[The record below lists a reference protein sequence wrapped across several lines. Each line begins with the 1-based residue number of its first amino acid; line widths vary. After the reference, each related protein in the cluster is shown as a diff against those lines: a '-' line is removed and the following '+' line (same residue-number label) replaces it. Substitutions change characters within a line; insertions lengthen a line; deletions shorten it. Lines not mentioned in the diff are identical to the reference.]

1 MVGIHSSTGDS
12 LMNRRA
18 CIGGVS
24 GGVFPAPL
32 GAFAQQQNNVRRI
45 GSSYFASR
53 RSSVDTGRY
62 SAAARHSVLK
72 CSKIKVLAMAGIAG
86 LGGFCS
92 EVVESEEPADNADR
106 SSAQSEGGLGLNI
119 FGLSLHTDRSAGHN
133 EVNPGVGLRY
143 VFRQPAPRWALFGET
158 SIYYDS
164 NRQWAKYV
172 ALGTSY
178 RFAESWRVGAAIAYG
193 QSRSYNHGKPF
204 LAVIPGLAFEYR
216 RIVYNAVL
224 LPSGNADSRITG
236 LGFFVTIPLSHRD

>member
-1 MVGIHSSTGDS
+1 MVGDS
-12 LMNRRA
+12 FVDENSVMNRRV
-18 CIGGVS
+18 CIGGAGRGITGQV
-24 GGVFPAPL
+24 GVFAQHQEVWRVGSFHFGSRQSSLDTPRY
-32 GAFAQQQNNVRRI
+32 GAVA
-45 GSSYFASR
+45 
-53 RSSVDTGRY
+53 RSSVLTR
-62 SAAARHSVLK
+62 
-72 CSKIKVLAMAGIAG
+72 SKFKILAMAGIAG

-92 EVVESEEPADNADR
+92 QSVESEEVADHADR
-106 SSAQSEGGLGLNI
+106 PSEQGEGGFGINI

-178 RFAESWRVGAAIAYG
+178 RFAERWSVGAAIAYG
-193 QSRSYNHGKPF
+193 QSRSYNDGKPF
-204 LAVIPGLAFEYR
+204 VAVIPGLAFEYR
-216 RIVYNAVL
+216 RVVYNTVL

-236 LGFFVTIPLSHRD
+236 LGFFVTIPLNHRD

>member
-1 MVGIHSSTGDS
+1 MH
-12 LMNRRA
+12 RR
-18 CIGGVS
+18 V
-24 GGVFPAPL
+24 
-32 GAFAQQQNNVRRI
+32 RI
-45 GSSYFASR
+45 GSVGRGITGQVRVFAQHQDKVWCIGSFHLGSR
-53 RSSVDTGRY
+53 QSSLDARRY
-62 SAAARHSVLK
+62 EAVNRTSVLTRPTL
-72 CSKIKVLAMAGIAG
+72 KILAMAGIAG

-92 EVVESEEPADNADR
+92 QSVESEELADNADR

-143 VFRQPAPRWALFGET
+143 VFWQPAPRWALFGET

-178 RFAESWRVGAAIAYG
+178 RFAEHWRVGAAIAYG
-193 QSRSYNHGKPF
+193 QSRSYNDGKPF
-204 LAVIPGLAFEYR
+204 VALIPGLAFEYR
-216 RIVYNAVL
+216 RVVYNAVL
-224 LPSGNADSRITG
+224 LPSGNTDSRITG

>member
-1 MVGIHSSTGDS
+1 MNLGAGTGS
-12 LMNRRA
+12 VAN
-18 CIGGVS
+18 GVLTA
-24 GGVFPAPL
+24 PA
-32 GAFAQQQNNVRRI
+32 GAFAQPQDKVWRI
-45 GSSYFASR
+45 GSFYFGSR
-53 RSSVDTGRY
+53 QSSLGTGRY
-62 SAAARHSVLK
+62 GAVAWNSVLTR
-72 CSKIKVLAMAGIAG
+72 SNLKILAMAGIAG

-92 EVVESEEPADNADR
+92 QAVESEERADDADR
-106 SSAQSEGGLGLNI
+106 SSEQSEGRLGLNI

-143 VFRQPAPRWALFGET
+143 VLGQPTPRWALFGET

-193 QSRSYNHGKPF
+193 QSRSYNDGKPF

-216 RIVYNAVL
+216 RVVYNAVL